1 MSSATQLI
9 LFLLFSF
16 FLSFSTAGFT
26 SNPTEL
32 MLPGDF
38 SGRYYIGGSPS
49 STIPKS
55 PLPNATLCYTLTDYA
70 EMIGN
75 LSYSELISLIREKA
89 HGDYLRITSRVWE
102 RFRSSCDWL
111 YCVTSSAL
119 ISLSDSA
126 LWILVYVWATLF
138 WSVVRLGIHMA
149 RIFAAPICALTC
161 MYALTRY
168 TWKALLWIFGSS
180 PAWIVTSLLK
190 TFWMALW
197 SNPSW
202 GWYRKEEK
210 AVEGFTSFSIP
221 QNPPRNCVVEF
232 VYPDGSHLGYGVC
245 LKLFNGTNALATA
258 AHVAEP
264 GVSVRSLKT
273 GSKIALSEFKET
285 FNNKESDLV
294 WFMGPPNWEGLLGV
308 KAAQFETAD
317 RLGRSGAMFY
327 TFDNDA
333 WVGNNAKL
341 VDGARGQVMVL
352 SNTCFGVSGTPYF
365 NGKTVLGVHSA
376 AGSGNY
382 NLMSPIPP
390 IPGVTCP
397 EYKFETTA
405 PQGRIFSDSDI
416 AAITKAALKIAQFQ
430 PKGKAWA
437 DYSSDDDSFLDAPPP
452 VFESAEQFFDVP
464 LSPKKWVPSEVTREL
479 TEGEKRA
486 GHVIF
491 DICGKDPDPLS
502 VPPKKRNRRGGKKP
516 SGNLP
521 RQRRLPKQRPR
532 KHPRDIER
540 AYRRLCPNGN
550 ATDGDVNLQAKP
562 CNDRGESYRS
572 TGRPGDEAPPA
583 TKTAAETAEEFRK
596 FFHSRYTWSSARD
609 FQCPG
614 FTACGSAQVRYHA
627 PTKSETKWGRSLC
640 TLYPE
645 LEEETRGFGWPQF
658 GEEAELKSLA
668 LQATRWQQRASTAC
682 VPSEGERLSV
692 IDRTVR
698 AYSNVQT
705 ETPVCLRGREISWQ
719 DFLQDFTVAVK
730 SLELDAG
737 IGVPYIMHGRPT
749 HRGWV
754 EDPVLLPILARL
766 TFDRLQ
772 KMSKADFEHMSAEEL
787 VREGL
792 CDPVRLFVKGEPHKT
807 SKLDEGRYRL
817 IMSISLVDQLVARVL
832 FQQQNKLEIALW
844 RAIPSKP
851 GFGLSTDGQVHEF
864 LASLARQV
872 GVSERE
878 LLAHWREYVLPTD
891 CSGFDWSVSSW
902 MMADEMEVRNR
913 LTMQNTPLCRRLR
926 AAWLKCIENS
936 VLCTSGGLLLS
947 QKIPG
952 VQKSGSYNTSST
964 NSRVRVMAA
973 YHCGAP
979 WVMAM
984 GDDALES
991 PITNLRKYADL
1002 GFKVEVSEQL
1012 EFCSH
1017 VFEQSGLAIP
1027 VNTAKMLYKLIHGY
1041 EPECGNFEVQ
1051 MNYIAACFSVLN
1063 ELRHLPSLVDRL
1075 YPWLLP
1081 ALPQKIPG

>member
-516 SGNLP
+516 SGNSPGSGVCQNNAPVSTPETSSVLTADSARMETLLMETLISRLNLATIEAKVIDRLVGQAMKRP
-521 RQRRLPKQRPR
+521 QQPKRQRRPR
-532 KHPRDIER
+532 KNSANSSTPGTPGAPR
-540 AYRRLCPNGN
+540 G
-550 ATDGDVNLQAKP
+550 T
-562 CNDRGESYRS
+562 S
-572 TGRPGDEAPPA
+572 
-583 TKTAAETAEEFRK
+583 
-596 FFHSRYTWSSARD
+596 
-609 FQCPG
+609 
-614 FTACGSAQVRYHA
+614 SAQVSPPVA
-627 PTKSETKWGRSLC
+627 P
-640 TLYPE
+640 
-645 LEEETRGFGWPQF
+645 
-658 GEEAELKSLA
+658 LKSGTTPPLNLRPNGA
-668 LQATRWQQRASTAC
+668 GPSAPST
-682 VPSEGERLSV
+682 LSWK
-692 IDRTVR
+692 R
-698 AYSNVQT
+698 
-705 ETPVCLRGREISWQ
+705 
-719 DFLQDFTVAVK
+719 
-730 SLELDAG
+730 
-737 IGVPYIMHGRPT
+737 
-749 HRGWV
+749 
-754 EDPVLLPILARL
+754 
-766 TFDRLQ
+766 
-772 KMSKADFEHMSAEEL
+772 
-787 VREGL
+787 
-792 CDPVRLFVKGEPHKT
+792 
-807 SKLDEGRYRL
+807 
-817 IMSISLVDQLVARVL
+817 
-832 FQQQNKLEIALW
+832 
-844 RAIPSKP
+844 KP
-851 GFGLSTDGQVHEF
+851 
-864 LASLARQV
+864 
-872 GVSERE
+872 
-878 LLAHWREYVLPTD
+878 
-891 CSGFDWSVSSW
+891 
-902 MMADEMEVRNR
+902 EV
-913 LTMQNTPLCRRLR
+913 
-926 AAWLKCIENS
+926 
-936 VLCTSGGLLLS
+936 SGG
-947 QKIPG
+947 
-952 VQKSGSYNTSST
+952 
-964 NSRVRVMAA
+964 
-973 YHCGAP
+973 
-979 WVMAM
+979 
-984 GDDALES
+984 
-991 PITNLRKYADL
+991 
-1002 GFKVEVSEQL
+1002 
-1012 EFCSH
+1012 
-1017 VFEQSGLAIP
+1017 
-1027 VNTAKMLYKLIHGY
+1027 
-1041 EPECGNFEVQ
+1041 
-1051 MNYIAACFSVLN
+1051 
-1063 ELRHLPSLVDRL
+1063 PSLGKR
-1075 YPWLLP
+1075 PS
-1081 ALPQKIPG
+1081 